1 VADEGED
8 YELRRTIGRYAL
20 YGEVAAGGMAT
31 VHYGRL
37 IGPVGFARTV
47 AIKRLLS
54 HLALDPDFVRM
65 FVREARLAAR
75 VSHPNVVPILDVVEG
90 EGDLLIVMEYIR
102 GESLSRLLRVAKR
115 QGKDVP
121 LSIVTG
127 IMCGVLEGLHAAHEA
142 VSERG
147 EPLGIVHR
155 DVSPQNILVGVDGV
169 PRVLD
174 FGVAKATSR
183 ASESKADHIKGKISY
198 MAPEQLAHG
207 EIDRRTDIFSASVVL
222 WQALAGEKLF
232 QGDDVSALVHAVIA
246 DPIRPPSEKNPKV
259 PQMLDGIVLKGLDRE
274 AKHRFE
280 SAQEMAIAL
289 EKACPPAPAR
299 EIGAWVRDVCGE
311 AVAYREQ
318 VIAEIEN
325 DSATSMPPSDL
336 ARMRPSAAPT
346 APEDGRE
353 SMATA
358 PEGLRAQ
365 QAAALLQLDTPMPL
379 PPLPVIANAAQGAAA
394 PPAPQVATP
403 RAEPPAPA
411 PASAQ
416 SATFVVPRPPLPP
429 SKVSGRPKAGPSSAQ
444 WVLLVFALLLLISAA
459 GFLVQTVLQFRQ

>member
-1 VADEGED
+1 MSDEGED

-47 AIKRLLS
+47 AIKRLLP

-75 VSHPNVVPILDVVEG
+75 VSHPNVVPILDVVEAD
-90 EGDLLIVMEYIR
+90 GDLLIVMEYIR

-115 QGKDVP
+115 EGKEVP
-121 LSIVTG
+121 LPIVAG
-127 IMCGVLEGLHAAHEA
+127 IMCGVLEGLHAAHQA

-183 ASESKADHIKGKISY
+183 ASESKDDHIKGKISY

-246 DPIRPPSEKNPKV
+246 DPIRPPSEKNPRV
-259 PQMLDGIVLKGLDRE
+259 PEMLDGIVLKGLDRE
-274 AKHRFE
+274 QERRFA
-280 SAQEMAIAL
+280 SAQEMAIAI
-289 EKACPPAPAR
+289 EKVCPPAPAR
-299 EIGAWVRDVCGE
+299 EIGAWVREVCGE

-318 VIAEIEN
+318 IIAEIEN
-325 DSATSMPPSDL
+325 ESATSMPSSDL
-336 ARMRPSAAPT
+336 ARLRPTAAPK
-346 APEDGRE
+346 ALSEARE
-353 SMATA
+353 SMATS
-358 PEGLRAQ
+358 PEGVRAQ
-365 QAAALLQLDTPMPL
+365 QNAAALLELDTPMP
-379 PPLPVIANAAQGAAA
+379 A
-394 PPAPQVATP
+394 PPMPKVP
-403 RAEPPAPA
+403 PIPAEAPAPA
-411 PASAQ
+411 PAVIQRAEAPLPPPSAQ
-416 SATFVVPRPPLPP
+416 SATFVVPRAPAAPALAPAQ
-429 SKVSGRPKAGPSSAQ
+429 PKASTSRAQ
-444 WVLLVFALLLLISAA
+444 WALLGFALLLLLGAA
-459 GFLVQTVLQFRQ
+459 AFLVQTLMQIQK